1 MAKLLKLRRGTTT
14 QHASFTG
21 AEGEVTVDITKDT
34 AVVHD
39 GSQAGGKPLAREDMS
54 NVSSASIAGRLGA
67 DSIAVT
73 KIAAGTLPTDVKVNS
88 ANIVDSSIVNSDINA
103 SAAIAGTKISPDFG
117 SQDITTTGDITAN
130 GGDIEISGTE
140 AKLKLTDSNNNP
152 DYILWNN
159 GGVFRIYDNT
169 NSRSAL
175 VVNTDGHLDIA
186 GNLDVGAGLDVTGN
200 ISVSGTVDGVDIAT
214 KNTLFDGL
222 TASSGVLKNGVTAT
236 TQAQSDNSTKV
247 STTAFV
253 KTAVADLVDS
263 SPGALD
269 TLNEL
274 AAAINDDAN
283 FSTTVNNNIATKMPK
298 SGGEFTGNVTCENI
312 TPDADSSRN
321 LGTNSVR
328 FANVYADNFVGSG
341 ASLSG
346 IEAFVTGMILL
357 WSGAANAIP
366 SGFVLCNGSNSTPD
380 LRNRFVIGAGDTYA
394 VDATGGS
401 STISGN
407 VTHSHSTPNHTHG
420 LNGHTHST
428 PNHSHGVNSHSH
440 STPNHSHSVNNHTHS
455 ISGSVSGN
463 TNNTGGHSHSFLAGQ
478 PDQQT
483 NNTSGPLRQVL
494 GAQFANV
501 NTNSAGNHNHSFS
514 GSFSGN
520 SGNSAP
526 NTNNSGGGNTGNAG
540 ANTNNSGGSNSGAAN
555 GSTTSA
561 GGSNTGNSGSG
572 STVSVLNPYYA
583 LCYIMKT

>member
-21 AEGEVTVDITKDT
+21 AEGEVTVDTTKDT
-34 AVVHD
+34 TVVHD
-39 GSQAGGKPLAREDMS
+39 GSTAGGTPLAKEDMS
-54 NVSSASIAGRLGA
+54 NVSSASIAGRLSN
-67 DSIAVT
+67 DSIAPS
-73 KIAAGTLPTDVKVNS
+73 KIGAGSLPTDVTIVS
-88 ANIVDSSIVNSDINA
+88 ANISNGTIINADVNA

-117 SQDITTTGDITAN
+117 SQNIVTTGDIS
-130 GGDIEISGTE
+130 GKDII
-140 AKLKLTDSNNNP
+140 LTDIAPEVKFVDSNGNP
-152 DYILWNN
+152 DY
-159 GGVFRIYDNT
+159 
-169 NSRSAL
+169 SL
-175 VVNTDGHLDIA
+175 VVNGGQFRIKDETNDAIRILVNSDGHIDLDANVDISS
-186 GNLDVGAGLDVTGN
+186 GLDVTGN
-200 ISVSGTVDGVDIAT
+200 ITVSGTVDGVDVAALNTTVGNLGISGGAIASAT
-214 KNTLFDGL
+214 
-222 TASSGVLKNGVTAT
+222 TAT
-236 TQAQSDNSTKV
+236 TQSAGDNSTKV
-247 STTAFV
+247 ATTAYTD
-253 KTAVADLVDS
+253 TAVANLVDS
-263 SPGALD
+263 SPSALN

-274 AAAINDDAN
+274 AAAINDDAS
-283 FSTTVNNNIATKMPK
+283 FSTTVNNNIATKMPLA
-298 SGGEFTGNVTCENI
+298 GGEFTGNVTCENI

-357 WSGAANAIP
+357 WSGASNAIP
-366 SGFVLCNGSNSTPD
+366 SGFVLCDGNNSTPD
-380 LRNRFVIGAGDTYA
+380 LRNRFVIGAGNSYA

-401 STISGN
+401 TTINGN

-428 PNHSHGVNSHSH
+428 PNHSHSVNSHSH

-463 TNNTGGHSHSFLAGQ
+463 TNNTGGHSHSVQMTNYCQTRNFQGPQRLHGC
-478 PDQQT
+478 PSGNVGT
-483 NNTSGPLRQVL
+483 NNS
-494 GAQFANV
+494 
-501 NTNSAGNHNHSFS
+501 GNHNHSFS

-526 NTNNSGGGNTGNAG
+526 NTTSSGASNTGNTAP
-540 ANTNNSGGSNSGAAN
+540 NTNNSGSGTSGAAN
-555 GSTTSA
+555 GNTTSA